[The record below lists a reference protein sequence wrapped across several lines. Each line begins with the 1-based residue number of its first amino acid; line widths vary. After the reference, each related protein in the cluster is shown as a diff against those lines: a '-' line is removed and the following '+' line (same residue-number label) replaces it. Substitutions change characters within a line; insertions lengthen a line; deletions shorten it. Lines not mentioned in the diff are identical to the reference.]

1 MLQVTRIKYIKD
13 YIVWVSLSDGSKG
26 NVDLSG
32 FLDDTIRD
40 KTIFTKLRL
49 DSKLCTIT
57 WPNGCS
63 FTPEFLKE
71 NIARANLG

>member
-1 MLQVTRIKYIKD
+1 MLQVTRVKYIKD

-32 FLDDTIRD
+32 FLKDDLQD
-40 KTIFTKLRL
+40 KAIFTKLRL
-49 DSKLCTIT
+49 DPKLSTIA
-57 WPNGCS
+57 WPNGVS
-63 FTPEFLKE
+63 FTPEFLKV